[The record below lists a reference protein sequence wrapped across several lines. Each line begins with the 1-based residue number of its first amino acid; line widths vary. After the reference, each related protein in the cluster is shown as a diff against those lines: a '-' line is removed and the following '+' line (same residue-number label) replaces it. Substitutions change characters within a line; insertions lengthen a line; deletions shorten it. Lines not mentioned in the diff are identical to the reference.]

1 VLGSGADIN
10 ILVLDTEVYS
20 NTGGQQSKSTPLGA
34 IAKFASS
41 GKTVS
46 KKDLALQAISY
57 GNVYVARVALGANS
71 QQTLDACREAEA
83 YPGTS
88 IIIAFSPCIAHGY
101 DLEDS
106 LEQERLAVQSGYWPL
121 CRYNPQLRDGDR
133 NPFILDSTRPTVDF
147 KTYADNERRFS
158 NIARSD
164 PEESKRLTTLAQKMI
179 NQKWGIYEEMATRDT
194 AETESA
200 LT

>member
-1 VLGSGADIN
+1 MLGSGVDVN

-34 IAKFASS
+34 VAKFASG
-41 GKTVS
+41 GKSVA

-71 QQTLDACREAEA
+71 QQTLEAFREAEA

-88 IIIAFSPCIAHGY
+88 LIIAFSPCIAHGY

-106 LEQERLAVQSGYWPL
+106 LNQEQLAVRSGYWPL
-121 CRYNPQLRDGDR
+121 IRYNPELRSTER
-133 NPFILDSTRPTVDF
+133 NPFILDSTRPDIAF
-147 KTYADNERRFS
+147 KEYAKNETRFS
-158 NIARSD
+158 GITRTN
-164 PEESKRLTTLAQKMI
+164 PEEGARLMKMAQQVI
-179 NQKWGIYEEMATRDT
+179 NQKWGIYEEMATRNS
-194 AETESA
+194 AEMEESA
-200 LT
+200 N